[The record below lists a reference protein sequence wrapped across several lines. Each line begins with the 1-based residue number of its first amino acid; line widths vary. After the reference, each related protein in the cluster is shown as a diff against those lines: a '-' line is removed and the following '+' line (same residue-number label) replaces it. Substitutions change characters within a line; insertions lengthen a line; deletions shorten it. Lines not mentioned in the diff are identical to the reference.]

1 MKINVQAH
9 RGASAYAPENTAPS
23 FQLAVQMGADG
34 VENDIR
40 LTKDGVY
47 VLSHD
52 SNISRMSNGK
62 GEIGELTYEELL
74 QYDFGVKT
82 GAQFKGTKIP
92 TLEEFL
98 EIVKD
103 MNIVNIE
110 MKPFAP
116 HEDKSYAFTY
126 LYNALVKYGCVSRT
140 IISSFDHTAL
150 KELKE
155 AHPDLRTALLYGHG
169 MTAQET
175 VAFVRSFHA
184 DIIHPQLGAVDKKIV
199 DTCREN
205 GIDVN
210 VWTVDSKHDIKRAME
225 LGVTGIIT
233 NVPDRVLAMLRENGL
248 HE

>member
-9 RGASAYAPENTAPS
+9 RGASAYAPENTVPA
-23 FQLAVQMGADG
+23 FQLAVDMNADG

-52 SNISRMSNGK
+52 GDIGRMSNGK
-62 GEIGELTYEELL
+62 GEINQMTYEELL

-82 GAQFKGTKIP
+82 AEKYKGTKIA

-98 EIVKD
+98 QVVHK
-103 MNIVNIE
+103 MNVVNIE
-110 MKPFAP
+110 LKPFAP
-116 HEDKSYAFTY
+116 HEDKNYAFDY
-126 LYNALVKYGCVSRT
+126 LYNLLVKYGCVERT

-150 KELKE
+150 KELKA
-155 AHPDLRTALLYGHG
+155 AHGDLRTALLYGHG
-169 MTAQET
+169 MTPDET
-175 VAFVRSFHA
+175 VAFVKSFNA
-184 DIIHPQLGAVDKKIV
+184 DIIHPQIGAINEMIVEACKKNNI
-199 DTCREN
+199 E
-205 GIDVN
+205 IN
-210 VWTVDSKHDIKRAME
+210 VWTVDSLHDIKRAIQ

-233 NVPDRVLAMLRENGL
+233 NVPDKVLEVLRANGM